1 MLTPSAKENVTAS
14 RGVLILPVIGS
25 CPATQVPDEHVL
37 IFIVPTRGA
46 LTEPTAQLQ
55 PLEMVHIDC
64 LASRVA
70 QWTEAM
76 SVTAARIALL
86 SCIYGAVVDLSSVVV
101 IVVF

>member
-1 MLTPSAKENVTAS
+1 MRILTPSAKENVTAPMM
-14 RGVLILPVIGS
+14 VLILPVIGS

-37 IFIVPTRGA
+37 TLTDPTRGA

-55 PLEMVHIDC
+55 ELEMVHVDC

-70 QWTEAM
+70 QLAEAT

-86 SCIYGAVVDLSSVVV
+86 NCIYVTVRNS
-101 IVVF
+101 